1 MTASKQPAIFLG
13 HGSPMNALEDNQF
26 TQAWQTLGQR
36 FGKPKAILAISAH
49 WMTSAVAV
57 TAMTQPK
64 TIHDFGGFPPALF
77 AVQYPAPGDPPLAQR
92 VSNMLAP
99 LAVQQD
105 QSWGLDHGTWSVLV
119 KMYPDADVPVVQL
132 SLNMHEGEAFHYAL
146 GQKLA
151 ALRNEGVMIIA
162 SGNVVHNLRRLDQRA
177 GDGHGGFDWAHHFN
191 DQIRNAIE
199 QRDFAAVVN
208 YQQFGASAELS
219 VPTVEHY
226 LPLLYVLGAASAND
240 QIEILCDA
248 LVMGSISMMSVVV
261 HEEAAT

>member
-1 MTASKQPAIFLG
+1 MSARTQAAIFLG
-13 HGSPMNALEDNQF
+13 HGSPMNALEENQF
-26 TQAWQTLGQR
+26 TQVWQALGQR

-77 AVQYPAPGDPPLAQR
+77 ALQYPAPGDPELAQR
-92 VSNMLAP
+92 VADMLAP
-99 LAVQQD
+99 LTVQQD
-105 QSWGLDHGTWSVLV
+105 HSWGLDHGSWSVLI

-132 SLNMHEGEAFHYAL
+132 SLNLNEGEAFHYAL

-151 ALRNEGVMIIA
+151 ALRDEGVMIIA
-162 SGNVVHNLRRLDQRA
+162 SGNIVHNLRRLDPRA
-177 GDGHGGFDWAHHFN
+177 SGKNGGFEWAHQFN
-191 DQIRNAIE
+191 DQIRTAIT
-199 QRDFAAVVN
+199 QGDFATVIN
-208 YQQFGASAELS
+208 YQQFGQSAELS

-226 LPLLYVLGAASAND
+226 LPLLYVLGAARAND
-240 QIEILCDA
+240 QIEILCDE

-261 HEEAAT
+261 HENTAI